1 MRRLVTSIFMSLDGY
16 IAGPKGEMDWF
27 TKNFNGE
34 IGEELLSQR
43 AQQDTVLLGETTYKF
58 FADIWPEEPDT
69 DPFAK
74 HINQVKKIVFSKT
87 LHFAPWGQYKAADI
101 ISGNTLEEINKLKR
115 EPGKDIVIIG
125 SANLIQNL
133 AGLDLIDE
141 YQIMLE
147 PIILGGG
154 KPLFLNYKDPLDLQL
169 SKSRVFTN
177 GAVALYYQPIKNT

>member
-43 AQQDTVLLGETTYKF
+43 AQQDTVLLGKTTYKF

-74 HINQVKKIVFSKT
+74 HINQVKKFVFSKT

-101 ISGNTLEEINKLKR
+101 ISGNTVEEINKLKR

-133 AGLDLIDE
+133 AVLDLIDE

-147 PIILGGG
+147 PIILGEG
-154 KPLFLNYKDPLDLQL
+154 KPLFLNYKNSVDLQL
-169 SKSRVFTN
+169 SKSKVFTN
-177 GAVALYYQPIKNT
+177 SAVALYYQPIKNT